1 MKIIKILF
9 LGIVLVLFNL
19 AYLCAAESPDTI
31 RIKSDLA
38 QPGSTLDL
46 EIYLS
51 IRGESYGG
59 FVFVLQGLPAGLTT
73 AGEDWFTWTE
83 DYGQPLVDRSL
94 SPDVTYDF
102 SVDEETG
109 TTALTLTIVGVGI
122 DDQAALGRIPAD
134 KSGLIATASF
144 SVPADMEEGSYE
156 IISPEGGLQILLDPT
171 LDVSPDTPVLEADP
185 VQIFN
190 IPDDNT
196 LQLDATL
203 TALSGGT
210 LSVPVSIANKDI
222 VGSGSFAVDY
232 PPSSLTTLS
241 SVVAG
246 ARAGGMD
253 FDFSIADATALAAVG
268 DKRATVTFTGGE
280 IPVGGLGELCTL
292 EFTVASVG
300 AGTEASVVLASAA
313 MEDLASADLTV
324 AASPQGT
331 AEVTFT
337 FADTLAV
344 DVEPGKAEKG
354 VPWEGSGVATIIDG
368 QLHLPIRLKN
378 SVSVQTIVFSITEG
392 PAEQTGLLSLAA
404 EQVMKLTPTAD
415 WVITAEDFDTYVRV
429 VAYAASSAAAI
440 PAGDDV
446 IFHLLYDINLTAEE
460 IPGIDDAGIDVDF
473 ALGGVVEVVDNSGA
487 YIGIEKLGATAT
499 VDWRVPNSGEGVGP
513 GASLPK
519 AFALTQNHPNPF
531 NPSTTINYQIP
542 EDASNVSFTLN
553 VYDIRGRVVKTLASG
568 MKGAGFYSAFW
579 DGTDSN
585 GREVSSGVYFY
596 RFTSSKY
603 SATRKMILLK

>member
-31 RIKSDLA
+31 RIQSDLA

-59 FVFVLQGLPAGLTT
+59 FVFLFQGLPAGVTP
-73 AGEDWFTWTE
+73 AGEDWFTWSA
-83 DYGQPLVDRSL
+83 DFGQPLVDRSL

-109 TTALTLTIVGVGI
+109 TTALTMTIVGVGI

-144 SVPADMEEGSYE
+144 TVPEDTEEGNYE
-156 IISPEGGLQILLDPT
+156 ITSPEGGLQILLDPT
-171 LDVSPDTPVLEADP
+171 LDMSPDVPVLEADP

-190 IPDDNT
+190 IPDDNI
-196 LQLDATL
+196 LQLDAAL

-232 PPSSLTTLS
+232 PPSALTLS

-246 ARAGGMD
+246 ARAGGMS

-292 EFTVASVG
+292 GFTVASVG
-300 AGTEASVVLASAA
+300 AGAEASVVLASAA
-313 MEDLASADLTV
+313 MKDAADADLTV

-344 DVEPGKAEKG
+344 DVEPGTAEKG

-378 SVSVQTIVFSITEG
+378 SVPVEVVRFYITEG

-404 EQVMKLTPTAD
+404 EQVMKLTPTTD
-415 WVITAEDFDTYVRV
+415 WVITVEDFDTYLQVA
-429 VAYAASSAAAI
+429 AYAATSAAAI

-446 IFHLLYDINLTAEE
+446 IFHLLYNINLTAEE
-460 IPGIDDAGIDVDF
+460 IPGVDDAGIDVDF
-473 ALGGVVEVVDNSGA
+473 TLAGVEVVDDSDNFV
-487 YIGIEKLGATAT
+487 GIEKLGATAT

-596 RFTSSKY
+596 RFVSSKY